1 MNMKQIFFASIF
13 LCLATFSFAQ
23 NPSKASVRA
32 LNNYVQFTN
41 ESIHGM
47 MIAHRLFEGY
57 NQRVNKH
64 IDASSSQINFYTN
77 SLLSE
82 IGHDNIFSD
91 PTFYPVPPNKI
102 FPALKK
108 ESRFLKPSEAKT
120 LNIHANKIKK
130 MIDQTNRLRYELE
143 NFINKTDLQKAENQ
157 TEFYRQLEVVVD
169 LYENFY
175 LVKEQ
180 LRKDLKK
187 IYYKIY
193 YKEVPHKSLGVP
205 VLTDIHNNILPILK
219 SLRYEVSGNLPEYT
233 QKLEA
238 NIKKLDE
245 IVNINARYKTAKM
258 AAKKFLTELKKY
270 QNSNQFDSRYKLY
283 GKAYYYHNIELVAA
297 FNNYSGRMIKSLND
311 LIKLESD
318 YSLFLL
324 EEPHILKI
332 VYPDKEIQKPDSQ
345 PIVANAPMVLID
357 RNVVV
362 RQQNIVVDK
371 TEFTLQFFDHKEQD
385 GDIISINL
393 NGKWIIEN
401 QELKNRPLHVE
412 IKINPQVENYIIL
425 HAENLG
431 KVPPNTCAITYYYNG
446 KRKQVVLNSNMNESE
461 MIRIEYVEP
470 KKKK

>member
-1 MNMKQIFFASIF
+1 MKHIFFVSIF
-13 LCLATFSFAQ
+13 LCLASFSFAQ
-23 NPSKASVRA
+23 NPSKASVKA

-47 MIAHRLFEGY
+47 MIAHRIFENI
-57 NQRVNKH
+57 NQEVNRSV
-64 IDASSSQINFYTN
+64 DFPSEQINFYGNKDLPKNLFLDPEQWFYQISPYQWYKIAKTD
-77 SLLSE
+77 SRLL
-82 IGHDNIFSD
+82 
-91 PTFYPVPPNKI
+91 K
-102 FPALKK
+102 L
-108 ESRFLKPSEAKT
+108 SEAKI
-120 LNIHANKIKK
+120 LNTHADNIKK
-130 MIDQTNRLRYELE
+130 IIDRTNKLRFQLDD
-143 NFINKTDLQKAENQ
+143 FIKNTDLQIPMNQ
-157 TEFYRQLEVVVD
+157 TEIFRQMEIVVD

-175 LVKEQ
+175 LEKEQ
-180 LRKDLKK
+180 LRKALNK
-187 IYYKIY
+187 IYQKNY
-193 YKEVPHKSLGVP
+193 YKESPQRSLGVP

-238 NIKKLDE
+238 NIKKLNE
-245 IVNINARYKTAKM
+245 IVNINSRYKTAKT

-270 QNSNQFDSRYKLY
+270 QNSNQFDSKYELY
-283 GKAYYYHNIELVAA
+283 GKSYYYHNVELVAA

-324 EEPHILKI
+324 EEPHILKVI
-332 VYPDKEIQKPDSQ
+332 YPEKEIQKPDNQ
-345 PIVANAPMVLID
+345 PIVEDAPLVVND

-371 TEFTLQFFDHKEQD
+371 TEFTLQIFDHKEQD

-393 NGKWIIEN
+393 NGKWIIEH
-401 QELKNRPLHVE
+401 QELKNRPLQVK

-431 KVPPNTCAITYYYNG
+431 KTPPNTCAIKYYYNG
-446 KRKQVVLNSNMNESE
+446 KRKQVVLNSNLNESE
-461 MIRIEYVEP
+461 MIRMEYVKP
-470 KKKK
+470 KKK

>member
-1 MNMKQIFFASIF
+1 MKHIFFVSIF
-13 LCLATFSFAQ
+13 LCLASFSFAQ
-23 NPSKASVRA
+23 NPSKASVKA

-47 MIAHRLFEGY
+47 MIAHRIFENI
-57 NQRVNKH
+57 NQEVNRSV
-64 IDASSSQINFYTN
+64 DFPSEQINFYGNKDLPKNLFLDPEQWFYQISPYQWYKIAKTD
-77 SLLSE
+77 SRLL
-82 IGHDNIFSD
+82 
-91 PTFYPVPPNKI
+91 K
-102 FPALKK
+102 L
-108 ESRFLKPSEAKT
+108 SEAKI
-120 LNIHANKIKK
+120 LNTHADNIKK
-130 MIDQTNRLRYELE
+130 IIDRTNKLRFQLDD
-143 NFINKTDLQKAENQ
+143 FIKNTDLQIPKNQ
-157 TEFYRQLEVVVD
+157 TEIFRQMEIVVD

-175 LVKEQ
+175 LEKEQ
-180 LRKDLKK
+180 LRKALNK
-187 IYYKIY
+187 IYQKNY
-193 YKEVPHKSLGVP
+193 YKESPQRSLGVP

-238 NIKKLDE
+238 NIKKLNE
-245 IVNINARYKTAKM
+245 IVNINSRYKTAKT

-270 QNSNQFDSRYKLY
+270 QNSNQFDSKYELY
-283 GKAYYYHNIELVAA
+283 GKSYYYHNVELVAA

-324 EEPHILKI
+324 EEPHILKVI
-332 VYPDKEIQKPDSQ
+332 YPEKEIQKPDNQ
-345 PIVANAPMVLID
+345 PIVEDAPLVVND

-371 TEFTLQFFDHKEQD
+371 TEFTLQIFDHKEQD

-393 NGKWIIEN
+393 NGKWIIEH
-401 QELKNRPLHVE
+401 QELKNRPLQVK

-431 KVPPNTCAITYYYNG
+431 KTPPNTCAIKYYYNG
-446 KRKQVVLNSNMNESE
+446 KRKQVVLNSNLNESE
-461 MIRIEYVEP
+461 MIRMEYVKP
-470 KKKK
+470 KKK